1 VTVVISPLLSL
12 MSDQVN
18 HLRKLK
24 IRAATLNSDLKAT
37 EKKEVINQLRE
48 SCLEKFI
55 ELLYITPEMINL
67 SDTLQSALYELH
79 KNNKLARIVINEVHC
94 VS

>member
-1 VTVVISPLLSL
+1 MTVVISPLLSL
-12 MSDQVN
+12 MSNQVD

-37 EKKEVINQLRE
+37 KKKEVINQLRE

-55 ELLYITPEMINL
+55 ELLYITPEMINSKYQNQTGIIYTL
-67 SDTLQSALYELH
+67 SWQNCEY
-79 KNNKLARIVINEVHC
+79 LA
-94 VS
+94 